1 MLMSLY
7 EFHSIGG
14 ADSLVRR
21 FFVLKYSIIVY
32 LFGEMYHIQMIFEK
46 FVSRSSQTRSAM
58 TFSDVTLVRSLLFL
72 FLLDLRLMMR
82 CMMTTNF
89 SLLEKATV
97 NLTMKRKIT
106 LLHVLFVLLP
116 WVTLSFSTR
125 IFHRRVKKKN
135 FNGIISL
142 STVEEGT
149 EIPELGKD
157 GLYHVNTPMQH
168 R

>member
-1 MLMSLY
+1 
-7 EFHSIGG
+7 
-14 ADSLVRR
+14 
-21 FFVLKYSIIVY
+21 
-32 LFGEMYHIQMIFEK
+32 
-46 FVSRSSQTRSAM
+46 
-58 TFSDVTLVRSLLFL
+58 
-72 FLLDLRLMMR
+72 
-82 CMMTTNF
+82 MMTTNF